1 MTEAVPRHA
10 ASLIV
15 LRREADGPQ
24 ILMAHRAAGHKF
36 MPNALVFPGGAVD
49 PADFVAPIATQLR
62 AQVRARLERSATPEL
77 AQALGVAA
85 CRELT
90 EEVGL
95 SLGMPPR
102 LGQLSYL
109 CRAITPA
116 RSPIRFDARFFVV
129 PAEAVAGTPT
139 ASRELEAPAWYG
151 IEEALV
157 SGAAFVTQAV
167 LVRLRAWAEA
177 PDAAD
182 ASVPVL
188 RERAWTDE

>member
-1 MTEAVPRHA
+1 
-10 ASLIV
+10 
-15 LRREADGPQ
+15 
-24 ILMAHRAAGHKF
+24 
-36 MPNALVFPGGAVD
+36 
-49 PADFVAPIATQLR
+49 LR
-62 AQVRARLERSATPEL
+62 AQVRARLERSATPGL

-102 LGQLSYL
+102 LGQLAYL

-129 PAEAVAGTPT
+129 PADMVTGAPTP
-139 ASRELEAPAWYG
+139 SRELEAPAWYD
-151 IEEALV
+151 IDTALV

-167 LVRLRAWAEA
+167 LIRLRDWTEA
-177 PDAAD
+177 PDEAD
-182 ASVPVL
+182 DRVPVL

>member
-1 MTEAVPRHA
+1 MTDSVPRHA

-15 LRREADGPQ
+15 LRREVDGPK
-24 ILMAHRAAGHKF
+24 ILMAHRAAGHRF

-49 PADFVAPIATQLR
+49 PADFTAPIATQLR
-62 AQVRARLERSATPEL
+62 AEVRARLERSATPGL
-77 AQALGVAA
+77 AQALAVAA

-95 SLGMPPR
+95 SLGAPPR
-102 LGQLSYL
+102 LCQLFYL

-116 RSPIRFDARFFVV
+116 LSPIRFDARFFVV

-139 ASRELEAPAWYG
+139 ASCELEAPAWYG
-151 IEEALV
+151 IEEARV

-167 LVRLRAWAEA
+167 LMRLRAWAEA
-177 PDAAD
+177 PDEAD
-182 ASVPVL
+182 DRVPVL
-188 RERAWTDE
+188 RERAWTNE